1 MTREERYIE
10 LIEELHKKKQEQD
23 EIYKEFERK
32 NVEPKAIHYLTTFVL
47 FVFLSYSFFFNDL
60 SGGTLND
67 NQYSSLFFISFIL
80 LVSAF
85 FLSSFSTFFCFIIN
99 HKKVKKIIQKCR
111 IFFMKRNST
120 YKKIELKK
128 NILFK
133 RTKNNL
139 IKNKKNYKLIE
150 EEILLIEKK
159 GINQEDLQKTIIH
172 KIVNKELTY
181 SKKHFYDNLKLKKE
195 DQYLLKEY
203 I

>member
-23 EIYKEFERK
+23 EIFKEFERK
-32 NVEPKAIHYLTTFVL
+32 NIEPKTIPYLITFVL

-60 SGGTLND
+60 SAGRLSE
-67 NQYSSLFFISFIL
+67 NQYSSIFFISF
-80 LVSAF
+80 LVLIFAF
-85 FLSSFSTFFCFIIN
+85 FLAGVKTFLLFIIN
-99 HKKVKKIIQKCR
+99 HKKIKKITQKCR
-111 IFFMKRNST
+111 IFFMRRNST

-128 NILFK
+128 NILLK
-133 RTKNNL
+133 RTTNEL

-150 EEILLIEKK
+150 EEISLIEKK
-159 GINQEDLQKTIIH
+159 GINQEYLQKIIIH

-181 SKKHFYDNLKLKKE
+181 SKTYFYNNLKLRKE
-195 DQYLLKEY
+195 DQYILKEY